1 MNSQRLSMEF
11 VGGISPLPAHSF
23 SFSMNSPLVFSRIGG
38 RRWGR
43 RKKRTSPR
51 RGETCQK
58 HKQAQRS
65 ASAWAQTEPSRG
77 PGCAQQARSPPA
89 VPESSHSRL
98 WVDGKGLHFLMP
110 VPLKH
115 PVLTP
120 PPTWHSEQADVLQMF
135 SQRLMCASGP
145 VHPFERGPSVKE

>member
-1 MNSQRLSMEF
+1 MNSQWLSMEF

-51 RGETCQK
+51 RGETCQSTNK
-58 HKQAQRS
+58 RRGAERPPLP

-77 PGCAQQARSPPA
+77 PGCAQQARLTSGPPHQPQTAA
-89 VPESSHSRL
+89 VPGFGSMGKDFISWPQCL
-98 WVDGKGLHFLMP
+98 WNT
-110 VPLKH
+110 

-120 PPTWHSEQADVLQMF
+120 PPTCWHSEQADVSQLF
-135 SQRLMCASGP
+135 SQHLMGA
-145 VHPFERGPSVKE
+145 